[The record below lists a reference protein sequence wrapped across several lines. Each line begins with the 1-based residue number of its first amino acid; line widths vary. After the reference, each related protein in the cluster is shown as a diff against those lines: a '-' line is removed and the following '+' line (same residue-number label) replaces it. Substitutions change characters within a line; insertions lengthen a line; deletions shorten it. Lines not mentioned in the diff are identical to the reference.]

1 MLRIF
6 LFAILMFLVGFIIPS
21 KSHSSG
27 NPGYNGYLPYLN
39 TESFEASESEDGDGK
54 IAGLIIDKTNNEV
67 ITSAIV
73 TIEKSGF
80 KKIYVSDFQGKY
92 LFDELTTGEYKITV
106 SRLGYQTQSI
116 EISIKSGEVKS
127 LNIYM
132 SESRL
137 EIETVNV
144 TATRTE
150 LTLQNTPSSLS
161 IISSEEIKNRNSLTF
176 DQVLEKIQGITV
188 NRTSGINLSSL
199 SIRGS
204 SDVAGGGIGNRVL
217 LLLDGRPSLT
227 GDSKGAL
234 WSLIPVSIIERTE
247 VVKGAFSALYGSSAI
262 GGVINVITK
271 KPTYKPYT
279 VINLSGGF
287 YQKLSDS
294 LKYTDKLLSFKAA
307 DAIHSNTLGKFSYL
321 LNLNY
326 RQNDGYAQQTEFEF
340 YSGIAKLTYDLFD
353 NRDLEVT
360 LQYTKSESGYPHYW
374 RKDPSSYAQPYQVS
388 PQLLNDKIYK
398 ETQSYD
404 IQYRAIP
411 NSKSKYGTRF
421 YYYKLFS
428 QSDYN
433 PINPVTIQYGTPGQI
448 FSTFITSYNFGN
460 ISQADFQI
468 GENNFL
474 TAGFDAQ
481 WNVVRSSPESIL
493 YGDQQQYNLGIFA
506 QDQIKLI
513 NNKATN
519 TPVLTSTIAGRL
531 DYNKFTG
538 GSEVFQISPKL
549 SFVYSPVTTNK
560 VFENTH
566 YRALIGRAFRSPS
579 IAELYFKKELFG
591 GFDFL
596 YNPNLK
602 PEEMISAEIGFRKQ
616 YQNRFNIDFAYFI
629 NLYDNLIQYVN
640 ISTNVLGPFQVQ
652 NIAKAQISGI
662 EASMDYS
669 HDFKAGSKFIEYRF
683 EVNYTY
689 MDAKDLSANRKE
701 DYLPY
706 KPRHLFGFGVNI
718 GYEGFNLNTT
728 GRYVS
733 KIDEVIF
740 YKYEEP
746 ESYFLMDAKLSK
758 KFENGLTVF
767 VAVNNIFDKFYQ
779 ELERIAAPNR
789 NFTGGLSFSF

>member
-1 MLRIF
+1 MNRI
-6 LFAILMFLVGFIIPS
+6 LLFIILIIGTIFS
-21 KSHSSG
+21 IHSVSYAISRVF
-27 NPGYNGYLPYLN
+27 PVDKPEI
-39 TESFEASESEDGDGK
+39 TISSEDGDGR
-54 IAGLIIDKTNNEV
+54 ITGLIIDKTNNEV

-73 TIEKSGF
+73 TIEKSGY
-80 KKIYVSDFQGKY
+80 KKVYVSDFQGKY
-92 LFDELTTGEYKITV
+92 LFDDLTSGEYKITV
-106 SRLGYQTQSI
+106 SRLGYQTQTVDVSI
-116 EISIKSGEVKS
+116 NSGEIKSI
-127 LNIYM
+127 NIYL
-132 SESRL
+132 SEAKL

-161 IISSEEIKNRNSLTF
+161 TISAEEIRNRNSLTF

-271 KPTYKPYT
+271 KPTYKPFT
-279 VINLSGGF
+279 VINLSSGF
-287 YQKLSDS
+287 YQKLPDS
-294 LKYTDKLLSFKAA
+294 LKYSDKLMLFKAA
-307 DAIHSNTLGKFSYL
+307 DIVHSNTLGKFSYL
-321 LNLNY
+321 VNLNY

-340 YSGIAKLTYDLFD
+340 YSGIAKMTYDLFS

-374 RKDPSSYAQPYQVS
+374 RKDPNTYAQPYQVS

-398 ETQSYD
+398 ETQSFD

-433 PINPVTIQYGTPGQI
+433 PINPVTIQYGTAGQI

-460 ISQADFQI
+460 ISQVDFLI

-481 WNVVRSSPESIL
+481 WNVVRSTPESIL
-493 YGDQQQYNLGIFA
+493 YGNQQQYNLGIFA

-513 NNKATN
+513 NSPKSDN
-519 TPVLTSTIAGRL
+519 PVLTSTVAGRL
-531 DYNKFTG
+531 DYNKFIG

-549 SFVYSPVTTNK
+549 SFVYSPVTNNK
-560 VFENTH
+560 IFENTH
-566 YRALIGRAFRSPS
+566 YRALVGRAFRSPS

-591 GFDFL
+591 GFDFI

-616 YQNRFNIDFAYFI
+616 YQNRFNVDFAYFI

-669 HDFKAGSKFIEYRF
+669 HEFKIGSKVIDYRF

-689 MDAKDLSANRKE
+689 MDAKDLSANRK
-701 DYLPY
+701 DDFLPY
-706 KPRHLFGFGVNI
+706 KPKHLFGFGINI
-718 GYEGFNLNTT
+718 GFEGFNLNTT

-746 ESYFLMDAKLSK
+746 DSYFLLDAKLSK
-758 KFENGLTVF
+758 SFNNGLSIF

-789 NFTGGLSFSF
+789 NFTGGISFSF